1 MMSEGQPLAVETLIR
16 VMLGADTAQFDKLL
30 TLLPP
35 QQPLP
40 AALQQ
45 FRDNPASWPSHARS
59 FTTALILVLA
69 QPLEE
74 PNVGQNALLVMA
86 GSLVRSAIAGDVT
99 AQRMIGERLPAMT
112 QFDPR
117 LSTLLAVLVQP
128 MHQQFAREVARAEVR
143 KTEDRLRRARAKLSK
158 LEARR
163 DA

>member
-1 MMSEGQPLAVETLIR
+1 MMLEEQPLAVETLIR
-16 VMLGADTAQFDKLL
+16 VMLGDEQAQFDRMLA
-30 TLLPP
+30 LLPP

-45 FRDNPASWPSHARS
+45 FRDNPASWPSHARP

-74 PNVGQNALLVMA
+74 LNVGQNALLVMA

-117 LSTLLAVLVQP
+117 LSTLLTVLVQP
-128 MHQQFAREVARAEVR
+128 MHQQFAREEAGAEVR
-143 KTEDRLRRARAKLSK
+143 KTENRLRRARAKLAN
-158 LEARR
+158 LEAAP

>member
-1 MMSEGQPLAVETLIR
+1 MSEGQPLAVETLIR

-74 PNVGQNALLVMA
+74 PHNSGLMALA
-86 GSLVRSAIAGDVT
+86 AALVRKAAAGDDG
-99 AQRMIGERLPAMT
+99 AQRMIGARLPAMT
-112 QFDPR
+112 NFDPR

>member
-1 MMSEGQPLAVETLIR
+1 M
-16 VMLGADTAQFDKLL
+16 
-30 TLLPP
+30 
-35 QQPLP
+35 P

-45 FRDNPASWPSHARS
+45 FRDNPAGSPSHARP

-74 PNVGQNALLVMA
+74 PNVGQNALMAMA
-86 GSLVRSAIAGDVT
+86 GSLVRNAIAGDVP
-99 AQRMIGERLPAMT
+99 AQRIIGERLPAMT

-143 KTEDRLRRARAKLSK
+143 KTEDRLRRARAKLAK
-158 LEARR
+158 LEAAP

>member
-1 MMSEGQPLAVETLIR
+1 MMLEDQPLAVETLIR
-16 VMLGADTAQFDKLL
+16 VMLGDEQAQFDRMLA
-30 TLLPP
+30 LLPP
-35 QQPLP
+35 RQPLP
-40 AALQQ
+40 ATLQQ
-45 FRDNPASWPSHARS
+45 FRDNPAGSPSHGRP

-74 PNVGQNALLVMA
+74 PHVGQNGLMVMA

-99 AQRMIGERLPAMT
+99 AQRIIGERLPAMT

-143 KTEDRLRRARAKLSK
+143 KTENRLRRARAKLAK
-158 LEARR
+158 LEAAP